1 VPARGFVGGQAAAAA
16 EPAKLYDAQLE
27 EGKLRSVD
35 DSIRVFVKAA
45 ETKSRQVVPMR
56 SFNLTLTPVEADACG
71 ADYWDEKS
79 FRGEYARAL
88 SRVVALIARMST
100 ELEELRQRQNS
111 SHLWKPHA
119 SSLKF
124 LLDAS
129 TTAFEQSN
137 SVLALASQRGLNDK
151 INAMR
156 ESLQKLR
163 TRMDSAE
170 QMLKEL
176 EIRNQQ

>member
-1 VPARGFVGGQAAAAA
+1 
-16 EPAKLYDAQLE
+16 
-27 EGKLRSVD
+27 
-35 DSIRVFVKAA
+35 
-45 ETKSRQVVPMR
+45 
-56 SFNLTLTPVEADACG
+56 
-71 ADYWDEKS
+71 
-79 FRGEYARAL
+79 L
-88 SRVVALIARMST
+88 SRVVALLARMST

-119 SSLKF
+119 SSLRF

-129 TTAFEQSN
+129 SAAFEQST
-137 SVLALASQRGLNDK
+137 SVLALAGQRGLNDK

-156 ESLQKLR
+156 DSLQKLR

-176 EIRNQQ
+176 EIRNPE